1 MIFQKIKTGPSVKA
15 YLSRVILTEESIS
28 YILFKIQGHAQSQKV
43 KLKRSRKRKKMISS
57 KLC

>member
-43 KLKRSRKRKKMISS
+43 KLKWSRKRKK
-57 KLC
+57 